1 MKYSCEEDLAT
12 LLLRVTQELK
22 QYGTTRGEKQ
32 INETLF
38 RGVTRKLF
46 FNPGLSRAGPPSQ
59 PGNFL
64 TYHQQNLHNNK
75 YRSVQ
80 ELRSSSKLFRYF

>member
-1 MKYSCEEDLAT
+1 MFMKYSCEEDLAT

-46 FNPGLSRAGPPSQ
+46 FNPGLSRPGPPSQ
-59 PGNFL
+59 PGNCL
-64 TYHQQNLHNNK
+64 TYHQQNLHITNGQK
-75 YRSVQ
+75 
-80 ELRSSSKLFRYF
+80 